1 MSLTRRESSD
11 GVKNDVSD
19 GVVLSHESPAAAV
32 SQGQHDAEPIK
43 YHHDDDDET
52 NKIFVARNGSI
63 GVPNGK
69 KGTVLSTSLHVYTAI
84 VGASILALPATFAW
98 LGWVAGP
105 ILMWVFFGIS
115 MLASRMLACCYE
127 ANGIEHA
134 RYHHAVRHLMG
145 RNSAIVVSVFQIV
158 NLCFFSLIYTITASN
173 AMVQIANLACS
184 YQGKTQEEIAV
195 TPSCLSPET
204 GGDWKMSLAFGG
216 FEMVFSQIKNL
227 EDAWWSSLL
236 GAISGV
242 IYVLIIV
249 IISFANISN
258 GYGTVAGVT
267 TATVCPSGQVISAA
281 DKVFGVLNGLGTIAF
296 CFNFSL
302 ILFEVQDTLKQ
313 PPSAVKQMKRT
324 CIWSIGS
331 AFLCYFMVAVTGYAA
346 EGDCVD
352 SVVIN
357 SFITSNAGPKWAL
370 IICYATVLINMITS
384 YQVFGQAM
392 FDTLESQAKWY
403 LIKRKMMKNKS
414 LPPVREEDE
423 GEDAYTSIPRVS
435 KGRNKSGSRGG
446 SLKNTPFDRR
456 TTDPEVATI
465 PSHGDIEPLELHGS
479 CGFDHT
485 CLNPVSDRLAAV
497 CSAQIDDPYLS
508 AAISGII
515 SEPEVAS
522 PQDSGLHAMFTH
534 ATGFANEEVPL
545 NHEGYLLPF
554 KYRAVIRVTYVAI
567 MTILACVLPFFESVV
582 GISGAIS
589 FFPISIYYPFAMYR
603 KMYGHTISK
612 KFNLLLNMISVFTL
626 SVGAA
631 ATVGAFRNM
640 ITGWTDFQIF
650 NT

>member
-1 MSLTRRESSD
+1 MSLTRRESSN

-19 GVVLSHESPAAAV
+19 GVVLSHESSAAAV
-32 SQGQHDAEPIK
+32 SQGQHDAEPFK
-43 YHHDDDDET
+43 HHDDDDDDDET
-52 NKIFVARNGSI
+52 NEIFMARK
-63 GVPNGK
+63 VPVSQWEK
-69 KGTVLSTSLHVYTAI
+69 RHRLVYIAAVYTAI

-134 RYHHAVRHLMG
+134 RYHHAVRHLLG

-184 YQGKTQEEIAV
+184 YQGKTQEEIAA

-204 GGDWKMSLAFGG
+204 GGDWKMSLVFGG

-258 GYGTVAGVT
+258 GYGTAAGVT

-281 DKVFGVLNGLGTIAF
+281 DKVFGVLNGL
-296 CFNFSL
+296 
-302 ILFEVQDTLKQ
+302 
-313 PPSAVKQMKRT
+313 
-324 CIWSIGS
+324 
-331 AFLCYFMVAVTGYAA
+331 VTGYAA

-403 LIKRKMMKNKS
+403 LIKRRMMMKNKS
-414 LPPVREEDE
+414 LPPVREED
-423 GEDAYTSIPRVS
+423 EDAYTSIPRVS

-612 KFNLLLNMISVFTL
+612 KFNLLLNVISIFTL

>member
-1 MSLTRRESSD
+1 
-11 GVKNDVSD
+11 
-19 GVVLSHESPAAAV
+19 
-32 SQGQHDAEPIK
+32 
-43 YHHDDDDET
+43 
-52 NKIFVARNGSI
+52 
-63 GVPNGK
+63 
-69 KGTVLSTSLHVYTAI
+69 
-84 VGASILALPATFAW
+84 
-98 LGWVAGP
+98 
-105 ILMWVFFGIS
+105 MWVFFSIS
-115 MLASRMLACCYE
+115 LLASRMLACCYE

-134 RYHHAVRHLMG
+134 RYHHAVRHLLG
-145 RNSAIVVSVFQIV
+145 RKSAIIVSVFQIV

-195 TPSCLSPET
+195 TPSCLSPQT

-216 FEMVFSQIKNL
+216 FEMIFSQIKNL

-258 GYGTVAGVT
+258 GYGTVTGVT
-267 TATVCPSGQVISAA
+267 TATAGCPVSVA

-324 CIWSIGS
+324 CVWSIGS

-357 SFITSNAGPKWAL
+357 SFITSNAGPDWAL

-392 FDTLESQAKWY
+392 FDTLESQAKWF
-403 LIKRKMMKNKS
+403 LIKNKVEKS
-414 LPPVREEDE
+414 LPPVKEEE
-423 GEDAYTSIPRVS
+423 EYTTIPRVS
-435 KGRNKSGSRGG
+435 KGKNRSGSRRG
-446 SLKNTPFDRR
+446 SLKKTPFDRK
-456 TTDPEVATI
+456 TTDPEVGTM
-465 PSHGDIEPLELHGS
+465 SSQGDIGPMGLQGS

-485 CLNPVSDRLAAV
+485 CLSPVPDRLAAV
-497 CSAQIDDPYLS
+497 CSSQIHDPYLS
-508 AAISGII
+508 AAISGI
-515 SEPEVAS
+515 VAEADTAS
-522 PQDSGLHAMFTH
+522 TQDSGLHAMFTH
-534 ATGFANEEVPL
+534 GTGFANEEVPL

-603 KMYGHTISK
+603 KLYGHTISK
-612 KFNLLLNMISVFTL
+612 RFNLLMNAISIFTL